1 VLQTTFKK
9 VVFVKGDVLVGVVD
23 GSNQTFTTS
32 FNFKAGSMTLYL
44 NGLQQREG
52 SGFDYIV
59 GSLNTIVM
67 EHAPLPG
74 DVLVADYTRL

>member
-1 VLQTTFKK
+1 MLQTTFKK
-9 VVFVKGDVLVGVVD
+9 VVIVKGDVLAGVVN
-23 GSNQTFTTS
+23 GTNRTFTTS
-32 FNFKAGSMTLYL
+32 FNFKAGTMTLYL

-52 SGFDYIV
+52 TGFDYVV

-74 DVLVADYTRL
+74 DVLVADYTKL